1 MEGLGFF
8 ALLVGLVVG
17 LVMMLAQVKLFA
29 IARTLES
36 ILAELQRNRLPAAAS
51 QSEAPR
57 AVAAQA
63 AETDAPAS
71 SRTLMDRLGGKL

>member
-1 MEGLGFF
+1 MEGFGFF

-36 ILAELQRNRLPAAAS
+36 ILAELQRNRLPAAPM
-51 QSEAPR
+51 SESPQALS
-57 AVAAQA
+57 A
-63 AETDAPAS
+63 AENDAPTPN
-71 SRTLMDRLGGKL
+71 RTVLERLGGKL